1 MNSTK
6 GKIMT
11 DYELG
16 YKHGYNH
23 NGGIGVTKYPNNFNY
38 MQGFKD
44 GDYARVYQP
53 SYDEPE
59 HAGANDSM
67 GAS

>member
-1 MNSTK
+1 
-6 GKIMT
+6 MT

-16 YKHGYNH
+16 YKHGYNN
-23 NGGIGVTKYPNNFNY
+23 NGGIGINKYPNNFNY
-38 MQGFKD
+38 MKGFKD

-59 HAGANDSM
+59 HIGSNDSM
-67 GAS
+67 EAL